1 MYNSI
6 VDLSTVNED
15 RSRGVTM
22 VSRSSL
28 RPPQLEPLTVSNLR
42 DHIEEKIRGAILGGT
57 FRPGDRLVETTIAEQ
72 LGVSRAPVREA
83 LAALEQTGIV
93 VSIPRRG
100 YFVID
105 FTDKDIEEIYS
116 LRLLLETGAL
126 RRAIDRVTE
135 EDLAEMQHVVDQLS
149 ETATHMSALEETVAL
164 DLSFHELICRVAD
177 HSRLYSSWHNLRMQV
192 QLLIGVTTKTH
203 YNQLDQPGELHQRIL
218 DPIRDK
224 DSQRAEAV
232 LADHLLD
239 AQRRAYMALRGLRS
253 SESGRS
259 E

>member
-1 MYNSI
+1 MMSK
-6 VDLSTVNED
+6 
-15 RSRGVTM
+15 
-22 VSRSSL
+22 SSSKS
-28 RPPQLEPLTVSNLR
+28 PQLKTLTVSNLR
-42 DHIEEKIRGAILGGT
+42 DRIGDEVCAAILRGT
-57 FRPGDRLVETTIAEQ
+57 FKQGEHLVETAIAQQ

-83 LAALEQTGIV
+83 LSALEQAGIV

-105 FTDKDIEEIYS
+105 FTDRDIEEIYS

-177 HSRLYSSWHNLRMQV
+177 HSRLYSSWHRLRMQV

-224 DSQRAEAV
+224 DSQRAETV

-239 AQRRAYMALRGLRS
+239 AQRRVYMALRDLRS